1 MARFL
6 LQRLLSGGLV
16 LLGVTFVIF
25 ALFLLIN
32 VDPAKMTLGQRSDI
46 ASVEAVQARLG
57 LDKPWYGRMAH
68 YLGQIS
74 PLSWHDN
81 EPELREELGG
91 VTLIET
97 ESKVVLLKWPYL
109 GRSFQSDRRVGQM
122 LWQAVKN
129 TLLLSVAALLIALL
143 VGLSLGIT
151 AALKAGSWLD
161 RLLVSVAAI
170 GVSIPSYFSAI
181 VLSFLLGYVYQAYT
195 GLNMI
200 GSLYNMEGE
209 MVWRNLILPA
219 IALGIRPV
227 AVITQLTRSTML
239 DVLEQDYMRT
249 AKAKGLAPWGVVVKH
264 GLRNAVNP
272 VITAVSGWLA
282 SLLAGAYFVEVI
294 FNFKGLGYTTIKAI
308 ETYDFPV
315 IMGSVLLG
323 ATLFVLINIL
333 VDILYAVFDPKIKVS
348 S

>member
-1 MARFL
+1 MGRFL
-6 LQRLLSGGLV
+6 LQRLSAGALV
-16 LLGVTFVIF
+16 LLGVIFVIF

-46 ASVEAVQARLG
+46 ASQEAVRARLG
-57 LDKPWYGRMAH
+57 LDKPWYGRMAM
-68 YLGQIS
+68 YVGQLS
-74 PLSWHDN
+74 PIGVHPNDAAT
-81 EPELREELGG
+81 REELGG
-91 VTLIET
+91 VALL
-97 ESKVVLLKWPYL
+97 SLGDQVVLLKWPYL
-109 GRSFQSDRRVGQM
+109 GRSFQSDRRVGAM
-122 LWQAVKN
+122 LLQAISN
-129 TLLLSVAALLIALL
+129 TLILSLAALTIALL
-143 VGLSLGIT
+143 LGLSLGML
-151 AALKAGSWLD
+151 AALRSGTWVD
-161 RLLVSVAAI
+161 RLLVSLAAL

-181 VLSFLLGYVYQAYT
+181 VLSFVLGYVYHAYT

-200 GSLYNMEGE
+200 GSLYDLEGHI
-209 MVWRNLILPA
+209 VWQNLILPA
-219 IALGIRPV
+219 LALGIRPV

-249 AKAKGLAPWGVVVKH
+249 AKAKGLSPTVVIVQH

-294 FNFKGLGYTTIKAI
+294 FNFKGLGYMTIKAI

-333 VDILYAVFDPKIKVS
+333 VDVLYALFDPKIKMAG
-348 S
+348 

>member
-1 MARFL
+1 MTRFL
-6 LQRLLSGGLV
+6 IQRIVSGGLV
-16 LLGVTFVIF
+16 LLGVTLVIF

-57 LDKPWYGRMAH
+57 LDKPWYGRMAM
-68 YLGQIS
+68 YLGNIS
-74 PLSWHDN
+74 PIGLHNNDESVK
-81 EPELREELGG
+81 EELGG
-91 VTLIET
+91 WVLFQTT
-97 ESKVVLLKWPYL
+97 EKVLLIKWPYL
-109 GRSFQSDRRVGQM
+109 GRSFQTDRRVGEM
-122 LWQAVKN
+122 LLQAVKN
-129 TLLLSVAALLIALL
+129 TLLLSLVALGIALL
-143 VGLSLGIT
+143 MGLSLGVM
-151 AALKAGSWLD
+151 AALRAGSWLD
-161 RLLVSVAAI
+161 RLLISVAAV

-181 VLSFLLGYVYQAYT
+181 VLSFVFGYLYQAYT

-200 GSLYNMEGE
+200 GSLYNLEGE
-209 MVWRNLILPA
+209 LVWRNLVLPA
-219 IALGIRPV
+219 LALGIRPV

-249 AKAKGLAPWGVVVKH
+249 AKAKGLSPWRVVVKH

-323 ATLFVLINIL
+323 ATLFVLINIF
-333 VDILYAVFDPKIKVS
+333 VDVLYAVFDPKIKVS